1 MGKQIQN
8 NATGLGFKKI
18 KTTIDDVWLIERN
31 TFKDE
36 RGVLS
41 KTFNFDIFATLGI
54 DTIFRESI
62 YSVSRKNVLR
72 GMHYQKHPHGH
83 TKLIHVIE
91 GEILDV
97 VLGIGGK
104 ANAKNKGECFSCI
117 LSSTNRLS
125 MFIPD
130 GYAHGFLVL
139 SEKAIVSYMTSSVYN
154 KDSDSALHYNSFGFD
169 WPCDNPIVSEKDQQA
184 IKFHDS

>member
-1 MGKQIQN
+1 
-8 NATGLGFKKI
+8 
-18 KTTIDDVWLIERN
+18 
-31 TFKDE
+31 
-36 RGVLS
+36 
-41 KTFNFDIFATLGI
+41 
-54 DTIFRESI
+54 
-62 YSVSRKNVLR
+62 
-72 GMHYQKHPHGH
+72 
-83 TKLIHVIE
+83 
-91 GEILDV
+91 
-97 VLGIGGK
+97 
-104 ANAKNKGECFSCI
+104 
-117 LSSTNRLS
+117 